1 MKKLL
6 LFLILLLPLG
16 LAAQTLTQT
25 IRGTVVDSESKFPL
39 IGVSVSVSLEDGA
52 IIGTVTEVD
61 GTFRLE
67 EVPVGRQTVNLTY
80 LGYEPAILN
89 NIIVSSAR
97 EVILDV
103 EMEESVAE
111 LQEVTVVAQRDG
123 EVRNEMATV
132 SARQFSVEETDR
144 YAGSRGD
151 PGRMASNFAGVQGA
165 DDSRNDIVIRGN
177 SPQGVLWRLE
187 GVNIP
192 NPNHFAIPG
201 TGGGPVTI
209 LNNKYLANSDFFTGA
224 FPAEFGNSVAGVFDL
239 RMRNGN
245 NEKHEFSG
253 QLGFLGTELLAE
265 GPISKEN
272 KSSYLLSYRYSTLQL
287 FTFMGIDVGTDA
299 IPQYQDAAFRL
310 NFPTKKGGNIAFWG
324 LGGISDINIVLSEAE
339 APDTTTLIF
348 GSNDR
353 DQYFG
358 STMGVAGV
366 TWTQPTNENTYIK
379 VTGSA
384 SYQKVDAYHDYI
396 FRHVEDGQFV
406 VDSLPQ
412 ILGYSFAETKYS
424 LYGFVNHKINRRQ
437 TLKAGL
443 NVDYIGM
450 NYLDSVRVVTLN
462 PEPDPAALTDW
473 RIRWD
478 ANEGAILLQPYI
490 NWKYKASER
499 LTLTAGLTSLYFS
512 INNNSFSPIEPRV
525 GMSYDLDEASKLSFG
540 YGLHSQILPGYLY
553 YYGYETVGDDPQ
565 EHNLNLGLQ
574 KSHHL
579 VLGYERLLGKSFRLK
594 AETYYQYLFDI
605 PVEVESS
612 SFSLLNSGSGFSR
625 FFPDTLTNTGTG
637 RNYGVELTLEKF
649 FSDGYYFLITGS
661 VFDSKY
667 EGSDGVLRNTVFNG
681 RYAFNGLFS
690 KEFTFN
696 KGSALNI
703 GAKVTYTGGRWY
715 GPVDLDESQKQLEI
729 IWEDEGAFTQQ
740 FPAYFRVDAKLSYR
754 WNRPKVTHE
763 FAVDFVNVF
772 DRENI
777 LTLTFAPEHPQ
788 GPIVEEYQLGFLPI
802 FFYKLDF

>member
-1 MKKLL
+1 MKKLFL
-6 LFLILLLPLG
+6 LCIILLPIG

-25 IRGTVVDSESKFPL
+25 VRGTVVDKESKFPL
-39 IGVSVSVSLEDGA
+39 IGVSVSTTLEDGS
-52 IIGTVTEVD
+52 ILGTVSDVD
-61 GTFRLE
+61 GTFRLSN
-67 EVPVGRQTVNLTY
+67 VPVGRRTINLSY

-89 NIIVSSAR
+89 NIVISSGR
-97 EVILDV
+97 EVILNV
-103 EMEESVAE
+103 EMDESIAE
-111 LQEVTVVAQRDG
+111 LMEVTVLAQRNG

-224 FPAEFGNSVAGVFDL
+224 FPAEFGNSIAGAFDL
-239 RMRNGN
+239 KMRNGN
-245 NEKHEFSG
+245 NEKHEFSA

-265 GPISKEN
+265 GPLSKEK

-287 FTFMGIDVGTDA
+287 FTFLGIDVGTDA
-299 IPQYQDAAFRL
+299 IPQYQDAAFRV
-310 NFPTKKGGNIAFWG
+310 NFPQKKGGNLAIWG
-324 LGGISDINIVLSEAE
+324 LGGISNIDIILSEQE
-339 APDTTTLIF
+339 APDTSTLIF

-358 STMGVAGV
+358 STMGVGGI
-366 TWTQPTNENTYIK
+366 TWTQPTNENTYFK
-379 VTGSA
+379 TTVSA
-384 SYQKVDAYHDYI
+384 SYQEVNSNHDYI
-396 FRHVEDGQFV
+396 FRHVEDGLFV
-406 VDSLPQ
+406 VDSLPA
-412 ILGYSFAETKYS
+412 ILGYKFAETKYS
-424 LYGFVNHKINRRQ
+424 AYGFVNHKINKKQ
-437 TLKAGL
+437 TIKAGL
-443 NVDYIGM
+443 NVDYFQM
-450 NYLDSVRVVTLN
+450 NYLDSVRTIVVN
-462 PEPDPAALTDW
+462 PDPDPSTVSDW

-478 ANEGAILLQPYI
+478 ASAGAVLVQPYV
-490 NWKYKASER
+490 NWKLKASER

-512 INNNSFSPIEPRV
+512 INNNSFSPLEPRL
-525 GMSYDLDEASKLSFG
+525 GLSYDLGSSSKLSFG

-553 YYGYETVGDDPQ
+553 YYGQETIVGDPQ

-579 VLGYERLLGKSFRLK
+579 VLGYEKLLGSNLRLK

-605 PVEVESS
+605 PVEVEPS

-625 FFPDTLTNTGTG
+625 FFPDTLANTGTG
-637 RNYGVELTLEKF
+637 RNYGIELTLEKF
-649 FSDGYYFLITGS
+649 FSQGYYFLITGS

-667 EGSDGVLRNTVFNG
+667 RGSDDILRNTVFNG
-681 RYAFNGLFS
+681 TYAFNGVVA
-690 KEFTFN
+690 KEF
-696 KGSALNI
+696 KVGKSAALNL
-703 GAKVTYTGGRWY
+703 GGKVTCAGGRRY
-715 GPVDLDESQKQLEI
+715 GPVDLEESKKQLEI
-729 IWEDEGAFTQQ
+729 IWEDEGAFTLQ
-740 FPAYFRVDAKLSYR
+740 FPAYFRFDAKASFR

-763 FAVDFVNVF
+763 FSVDFVNVL

-777 LTLTFAPEHPQ
+777 LTLTFAPDHPD